1 MPWPSC
7 HVLLCSYPK
16 PVSVGFMLAPT
27 TMQDGWR
34 DGNVEEASMFQPITV
49 LGPGLVANQHRCC
62 RQLDWTLSLRRQELT
77 SEEMLYLM
85 PKGPPATGFAT
96 RVSFEGR
103 FVPGA
108 RTCWISFPARYA
120 PCWDALGSESA
131 TDSVACIFQ
140 AEEYG
145 PDLRHS
151 IQSSFIK
158 QRGCR

>member
-1 MPWPSC
+1 MCFSARTPNLSRSVSC
-7 HVLLCSYPK
+7 WHLRPCRTAGETATLRRPACS
-16 PVSVGFMLAPT
+16 S
-27 TMQDGWR
+27 
-34 DGNVEEASMFQPITV
+34 PITV